1 MPIDDAL
8 VPPVSPGLARA
19 ALLDVIGRM
28 SDADVVALWRLI
40 CSWVLEPPRPKPSS
54 APIRITDLGQPA
66 EEEAATLQDAMTLLV
81 ARYPEAVFSD
91 IEWTE
96 PTIWVWPSNAASQD
110 ADPARAIAWLRQS
123 H

>member
-1 MPIDDAL
+1 M
-8 VPPVSPGLARA
+8 
-19 ALLDVIGRM
+19 
-28 SDADVVALWRLI
+28 
-40 CSWVLEPPRPKPSS
+40 
-54 APIRITDLGQPA
+54 PIRITDRFQPA
-66 EEEAATLQDAMTLLV
+66 DEEAATLQDAMTILV

-91 IEWTE
+91 VEWTE